1 LGTEVKSILMVI
13 LFYYCSVSAAKEV
26 VLEEKVVDVE
36 MQLENVKDK
45 AKDGG
50 GGGGPEETV
59 SGEPIVEVKI
69 EVEEVEVKSSKAADA
84 VKAGVKRP
92 LASEAMDES
101 EGLSTYKHNWQ
112 IEESVVLLL
121 YESVA
126 CLILFAGTKTA
137 GEKTLKEEVE
147 DKAGD
152 DNNAEEED
160 MDEEGG
166 EDGVNAKRR
175 KTMSDIEA
183 LQRFMPQVELK
194 TLETMEG
201 GGCSHVVAIP
211 SNSYYIPLHPVEKP
225 VKTYPFTLDN
235 FQDRAVMCVDNYQ
248 SVLVSAHT
256 SAGKTVVAE

>member
-1 LGTEVKSILMVI
+1 VKVCLPT
-13 LFYYCSVSAAKEV
+13 
-26 VLEEKVVDVE
+26 
-36 MQLENVKDK
+36 N
-45 AKDGG
+45 
-50 GGGGPEETV
+50 
-59 SGEPIVEVKI
+59 
-69 EVEEVEVKSSKAADA
+69 
-84 VKAGVKRP
+84 
-92 LASEAMDES
+92 
-101 EGLSTYKHNWQ
+101 KHNWQ
-112 IEESVVLLL
+112 IEERRTAIIR
-121 YESVA
+121 ER
-126 CLILFAGTKTA
+126 CLILFVGTKTA
-137 GEKTLKEEVE
+137 GEKTVKEEVE